1 MPLDKKP
8 APSSDAHAKAAGM
21 YGASAQKHAPSQRET
36 EGRILIKAANML
48 KDARN
53 NWDKSG
59 PDDLEAALKYNRQIW
74 MVFYDT
80 ALEDADSD
88 RPKSLRS
95 NIVNLANFIFK
106 RELEIL
112 ADPKKEKLEA
122 LISINLEI
130 AEGLLSAPTTQNK
143 SG

>member
-1 MPLDKKP
+1 MPLEKKP

-21 YGASAQKHAPSQRET
+21 YGASAQKHTPDQREM

-48 KDARN
+48 KDARA
-53 NWDKSG
+53 NWDKG
-59 PDDLEAALKYNRQIW
+59 GAQELEAALKYNRQIW

-80 ALEDADSD
+80 AVENSEGD
-88 RPKSLRS
+88 RPHSLRS
-95 NIVNLANFIFK
+95 NIFNLANFIFK

-112 ADPKKEKLEA
+112 AEPKKEKLEA

-130 AEGLLSAPTTQNK
+130 AEGLLSDPKTK
-143 SG
+143 K